1 MGVMVLGVDEISM
14 TRWGC
19 HGKFIDFF
27 NASEI
32 CHEFVIEFTHHGGM
46 DKSEVNAIV
55 LEDYPAFR
63 PSMRIAVVTETWP
76 PEVNGVA
83 VTLAKLVQGLCLRN
97 HDVQLIRP
105 RQTSGDQAAHDPG
118 FEEVLMRGMPIP
130 RYPELKLGLPSKKNL
145 IKAWTLR
152 RPDVVHIATE
162 GPLGWSALQAAKVLK
177 LPVTSDFRT
186 NFHSYSKHY
195 GVGWLRKPIVAY
207 LRKFHNATA
216 CTMVPTQ
223 GLQAELSQH
232 GFLNLK
238 VVARGVDTQLF
249 NPAKRSEA
257 LRRSWQA
264 GPDTVVLISV
274 GRLAVEKNLGQVMA
288 TYEALR
294 SVGADVKLVLVGDG
308 PMRGQIQQRCPDAIF
323 AGMLSHDKLANYY
336 ASADLFLFPSQSETF
351 GNVTVEALASGL
363 PVLAFDCA
371 AASDWVKPDVN
382 GWLIPETQPEMYVTT
397 AVRVVQSASTLARV
411 AATTRAQVGQ
421 LDWQEIAEQVEGVL
435 MAAID
440 NAPDQRS
447 VLREWVQRL
456 TV

>member
-1 MGVMVLGVDEISM
+1 
-14 TRWGC
+14 
-19 HGKFIDFF
+19 
-27 NASEI
+27 
-32 CHEFVIEFTHHGGM
+32 M
-46 DKSEVNAIV
+46 DQTAVNPIV

-105 RQTSGDQAAHDPG
+105 RQTSVDQASHDPG

-223 GLQAELSQH
+223 ALRAELLQH

-249 NPAKRSEA
+249 NPAKRSEV
-257 LRRSWQA
+257 LRSTWQA
-264 GPDTVVLISV
+264 KPETVVLISV
-274 GRLAVEKNLGQVMA
+274 GRLAAEKNLGQVMA
-288 TYEALR
+288 TYEALK
-294 SVGADVKLVLVGDG
+294 SVGADVRLVLVGDG
-308 PMRGQIQQRCPDAIF
+308 PLRETIHQRCPDAIF
-323 AGMLSHDKLANYY
+323 AGMLTHDTLASYY
-336 ASADLFLFPSQSETF
+336 ASADMFLFPSQSETF

-371 AASDWVKPDVN
+371 AATDWVKPDLN
-382 GWLIPETQPEMYVTT
+382 GWLIPESQPEMYVTT
-397 AVRVVQSASTLARV
+397 AVRVVQSAGTLAQV
-411 AATTRAQVGQ
+411 AASTRAQVGQ
-421 LDWQEIAEQVEGVL
+421 LDWQEIAEQVEAVL
-435 MAAID
+435 LQAID
-440 NAPDQRS
+440 SAPDQRS

-456 TV
+456 SV